1 MSTEL
6 SLRGVS
12 PSFPPLSPSD
22 SLQSSPVWEAPGT
35 LSRWPLMYSDCC
47 GLPPK
52 QRGGPSPTPRG
63 AYMAGGG
70 EGRLVSE
77 CTAWQKTPAEMLIKE
92 EAH

>member
-6 SLRGVS
+6 GPPRGLPNFPS
-12 PSFPPLSPSD
+12 PSPPD
-22 SLQSSPVWEAPGT
+22 NLQSSPWEGPAA
-35 LSRWPLMYSDCC
+35 LSLWPLMCSDCC

-52 QRGGPSPTPRG
+52 QRGGPTPTPKG

-77 CTAWQKTPAEMLIKE
+77 WTAWQKTPAEMLIKE